1 LRQIRTLLFPLYNM
15 TKINLI
21 EGIKQKKHIER
32 KKVLNQ

>member
-1 LRQIRTLLFPLYNM
+1 M